1 MTFVFQLLNIVKKAK
16 TSDVSGRKKIINKF
30 TILPWDT
37 DIRHLKI
44 VYVPYYT
51 LRKLQKLFH

>member
-51 LRKLQKLFH
+51 LRKLFH